1 MMMSCYVV
9 CSMIYYVCVCGGGGV
24 KVMIK
29 DMDRPSRG
37 RQMPPRL
44 PVATRNLEIHATL
57 WGATNRP
64 GNSVSCQYQ
73 KNIYRR
79 SSRRYRSS
87 VG

>member
-9 CSMIYYVCVCGGGGV
+9 CSIIFVCVVCGGGGV
-24 KVMIK
+24 EGNDERIWIGL
-29 DMDRPSRG
+29 RG
-37 RQMPPRL
+37 RQIPPRL

-64 GNSVSCQYQ
+64 GNGVSCQYQ